1 MHKFSALILP
11 IHSLINAVQLPM
23 NAAVFSTA
31 VQRPAGSLCI
41 AVHGQDM
48 SVRCPVTGK
57 RMECRRQAG
66 RGVEQLQWGLSRLE
80 PLGA

>member
-1 MHKFSALILP
+1 MVLVRGLLLQQCARMLRLLGLFHLNMKDL
-11 IHSLINAVQLPM
+11 
-23 NAAVFSTA
+23 
-31 VQRPAGSLCI
+31 
-41 AVHGQDM
+41 